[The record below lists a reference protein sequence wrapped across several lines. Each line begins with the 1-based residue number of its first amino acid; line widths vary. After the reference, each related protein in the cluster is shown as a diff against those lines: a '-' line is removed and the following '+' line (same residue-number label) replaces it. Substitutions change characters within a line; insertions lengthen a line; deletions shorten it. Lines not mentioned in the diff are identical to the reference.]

1 MARRRISVDKIKE
14 VIRYGVTTELSERAI
29 GRALKVS
36 RTAVTKY
43 LECFRGSGLTW
54 EQAQELPDSEL
65 LAVLEGS
72 RPARTSARYERLAE
86 RFPMMVKELR
96 RKGVTLQL
104 LWEEYLRAHP
114 DGYQNSQF
122 CYHFH
127 RWRKSA
133 EVSMHIDHK
142 AGEKLF
148 VDYAGDRLAIVDPDS
163 GKEQPVETFVAILGA
178 SELTYVEASATQQGD
193 DWIRSNER
201 ALRYC
206 GGGTQVIV
214 PDNLRSAV
222 SRSDPYEPGINA
234 TFDAFAQHYGVVIM
248 PARVRQARDKA
259 LVENAVRLTYQRIY
273 APLRD
278 RAFHSLDELNAAIR
292 PLLEQHNGRR
302 FQRLPYSRRELFEQ
316 IERHTLAPLPQHHFP
331 LQQTREVTVQFNYHI
346 ELREDRH
353 HYSVPWQL
361 RTRDPRT
368 KVKLLYDERTV
379 SIYYDNVRLA
389 EYQRDRR
396 PGDYTTLPDHM
407 PPQHRWYAEWSP
419 ERFVRWGRALG
430 ANVEAVIE
438 QVLKDAKYPPQ
449 GFRSCLGILS
459 LEKSYGA
466 ARLDRAC
473 RRALSYRLCSYRR
486 IQNMLKL
493 GLEEEQEQQPL
504 SFPSHDNVRGSHYY
518 N

>member
-1 MARRRISVDKIKE
+1 MARRRISVEKIKE

-133 EVSMHIDHK
+133 ED
-142 AGEKLF
+142 
-148 VDYAGDRLAIVDPDS
+148 
-163 GKEQPVETFVAILGA
+163 
-178 SELTYVEASATQQGD
+178 
-193 DWIRSNER
+193 
-201 ALRYC
+201 C

-278 RAFHSLDELNAAIR
+278 RTFHSLDELNAAIG

-302 FQRLPYSRRELFEQ
+302 VQRLPYSRRELFEQ
-316 IERHTLAPLPQHHFP
+316 IERHTLAPLPAHHFP
-331 LQQTREVTVQFNYHI
+331 LQQTREVTVQFNYHV

-389 EYQRDRR
+389 EY
-396 PGDYTTLPDHM
+396 P
-407 PPQHRWYAEWSP
+407 A
-419 ERFVRWGRALG
+419 
-430 ANVEAVIE
+430 
-438 QVLKDAKYPPQ
+438 
-449 GFRSCLGILS
+449 
-459 LEKSYGA
+459 
-466 ARLDRAC
+466 
-473 RRALSYRLCSYRR
+473 
-486 IQNMLKL
+486 
-493 GLEEEQEQQPL
+493 
-504 SFPSHDNVRGSHYY
+504 
-518 N
+518 

>member
-163 GKEQPVETFVAILGA
+163 GKEQPVETFVAILAA

-222 SRSDPYEPGINA
+222 SRSDPYEARHQRHVRCVRPALWGSDHA
-234 TFDAFAQHYGVVIM
+234 RPRPAGSGQGAGREARYG
-248 PARVRQARDKA
+248 
-259 LVENAVRLTYQRIY
+259 
-273 APLRD
+273 
-278 RAFHSLDELNAAIR
+278 
-292 PLLEQHNGRR
+292 
-302 FQRLPYSRRELFEQ
+302 
-316 IERHTLAPLPQHHFP
+316 
-331 LQQTREVTVQFNYHI
+331 
-346 ELREDRH
+346 
-353 HYSVPWQL
+353 
-361 RTRDPRT
+361 
-368 KVKLLYDERTV
+368 
-379 SIYYDNVRLA
+379 
-389 EYQRDRR
+389 
-396 PGDYTTLPDHM
+396 
-407 PPQHRWYAEWSP
+407 
-419 ERFVRWGRALG
+419 
-430 ANVEAVIE
+430 
-438 QVLKDAKYPPQ
+438 
-449 GFRSCLGILS
+449 
-459 LEKSYGA
+459 
-466 ARLDRAC
+466 
-473 RRALSYRLCSYRR
+473 
-486 IQNMLKL
+486 
-493 GLEEEQEQQPL
+493 
-504 SFPSHDNVRGSHYY
+504 
-518 N
+518 

>member
-1 MARRRISVDKIKE
+1 M
-14 VIRYGVTTELSERAI
+14 
-29 GRALKVS
+29 
-36 RTAVTKY
+36 
-43 LECFRGSGLTW
+43 
-54 EQAQELPDSEL
+54 
-65 LAVLEGS
+65 
-72 RPARTSARYERLAE
+72 
-86 RFPMMVKELR
+86 
-96 RKGVTLQL
+96 
-104 LWEEYLRAHP
+104 
-114 DGYQNSQF
+114 
-122 CYHFH
+122 
-127 RWRKSA
+127 
-133 EVSMHIDHK
+133 
-142 AGEKLF
+142 
-148 VDYAGDRLAIVDPDS
+148 
-163 GKEQPVETFVAILGA
+163 ETFVAILGA
-178 SELTYVEASATQQGD
+178 SELTYVEASATQQSE

-206 GGGTQVIV
+206 GGSPQAII

-222 SRSDPYEPGINA
+222 SRSDPYEPGINP
-234 TFDAFAQHYGVVIM
+234 TFDAFAGHYGVVIM

-278 RAFHSLDELNAAIR
+278 RTFHSIEELNAAIR
-292 PLLEQHNGRR
+292 PLLEQHNRRR

-316 IERHTLAPLPQHHFP
+316 IEQPALAPLPQHHFP
-331 LQQTREVTVQFNYHI
+331 LQQTREVTVGFNYHV

-379 SIYYDNVRLA
+379 TIYYDNVRIV

-396 PGDYTTLPDHM
+396 PGRYTTLPHHM

-419 ERFVRWGRALG
+419 ERFLRWGRALG
-430 ANVEAVIE
+430 PNVEAVIE
-438 QVLKDAKYPPQ
+438 QVLGDAKYPPQ
-449 GFRSCLGILS
+449 GFRSCLGILN

-473 RRALSYRLCSYRR
+473 GRALSYGLCSYRR

-504 SFPSHDNVRGSHYY
+504 SFPSHDNVRGSRYY
-518 N
+518 H

>member
-36 RTAVTKY
+36 RTVVTKY

-65 LAVLEGS
+65 LSVLEGH
-72 RPARTSARYERLAE
+72 REPRTNARYERLAE

-104 LWEEYLRAHP
+104 LWEEYLREHP

-127 RWRKSA
+127 VWRKSA
-133 EVSMHIDHK
+133 EVGMHIDHK

-148 VDYAGDRLAIVDPDS
+148 VDYAGDQLAIVDPDS
-163 GKEQPVETFVAILGA
+163 GKEQPVATFVAILGA
-178 SELTYVEASATQQGD
+178 SELTYVEASATQQGE

-206 GGGTQVIV
+206 GGTQVIV

-222 SRSDPYEPGINA
+222 SRSDPYEPGINS
-234 TFDAFAQHYGVVIM
+234 TYDAFAGHYGVVIM

-259 LVENAVRLTYQRIY
+259 LVESAVRLTYQRIY

-278 RAFHSLDELNAAIR
+278 RTFHSLEELNAAIM
-292 PLLEQHNGRR
+292 PLLEQHNRRR

-316 IERHTLAPLPQHHFP
+316 IEQIEQHTLAPLPA
-331 LQQTREVTVQFNYHI
+331 TTSRC
-346 ELREDRH
+346 
-353 HYSVPWQL
+353 S
-361 RTRDPRT
+361 
-368 KVKLLYDERTV
+368 
-379 SIYYDNVRLA
+379 
-389 EYQRDRR
+389 R
-396 PGDYTTLPDHM
+396 P
-407 PPQHRWYAEWSP
+407 
-419 ERFVRWGRALG
+419 
-430 ANVEAVIE
+430 
-438 QVLKDAKYPPQ
+438 AK
-449 GFRSCLGILS
+449 
-459 LEKSYGA
+459 
-466 ARLDRAC
+466 
-473 RRALSYRLCSYRR
+473 
-486 IQNMLKL
+486 
-493 GLEEEQEQQPL
+493 
-504 SFPSHDNVRGSHYY
+504 
-518 N
+518 

>member
-1 MARRRISVDKIKE
+1 MARRRISVEKIKE

-127 RWRKSA
+127 RWRKST

-148 VDYAGDRLAIVDPDS
+148 VDYAGDRLAIVDPEG

-178 SELTYVEASATQQGD
+178 SELTYVEASATQQGE

-259 LVENAVRLTYQRIY
+259 LVESAVRLTYQRIY

-331 LQQTREVTVQFNYHI
+331 LQQTREVTVAPPATRHRGATHGHQPAA
-346 ELREDRH
+346 ELRR
-353 HYSVPWQL
+353 
-361 RTRDPRT
+361 
-368 KVKLLYDERTV
+368 
-379 SIYYDNVRLA
+379 A
-389 EYQRDRR
+389 
-396 PGDYTTLPDHM
+396 
-407 PPQHRWYAEWSP
+407 
-419 ERFVRWGRALG
+419 ALG
-430 ANVEAVIE
+430 VRHRGRRRRSGRGGGS
-438 QVLKDAKYPPQ
+438 QDHPQ
-449 GFRSCLGILS
+449 GAGGRSFHPAVARVSGTDARVRFAPDLRGGRLCEGIP
-459 LEKSYGA
+459 GVG
-466 ARLDRAC
+466 RAC
-473 RRALSYRLCSYRR
+473 RAAGPVRDSRHRQQRQHHQPEGVHAAHVRSPEYGTEPPLARTCRRRLRRRADRQPAATSNAVTLRVSRLNSTPMRWIGPPPPRY
-486 IQNMLKL
+486 LAA
-493 GLEEEQEQQPL
+493 
-504 SFPSHDNVRGSHYY
+504 
-518 N
+518 

>member
-133 EVSMHIDHK
+133 ED
-142 AGEKLF
+142 
-148 VDYAGDRLAIVDPDS
+148 
-163 GKEQPVETFVAILGA
+163 
-178 SELTYVEASATQQGD
+178 
-193 DWIRSNER
+193 
-201 ALRYC
+201 C

-214 PDNLRSAV
+214 PDNLRGAV

-278 RAFHSLDELNAAIR
+278 RTFHSLDELNAAIG

-361 RTRDPRT
+361 RSRDPRT

-389 EYQRDRR
+389 EYRRDRR
-396 PGDYTTLPDHM
+396 PGRYTTLPDHM

-438 QVLKDAKYPPQ
+438 QVLKDAKHPPR

-459 LEKSYGA
+459 LEKSCGA

-504 SFPSHDNVRGSHYY
+504 SFPSHDNVRGSDYY

>member
-163 GKEQPVETFVAILGA
+163 GKEQPVETFVAILAA
-178 SELTYVEASATQQGD
+178 SELTYVEASATQQGE

-278 RAFHSLDELNAAIR
+278 RAFHSLDELRRGDQAAAGAAQPA
-292 PLLEQHNGRR
+292 PLSAAALLTARAVRADRAAHPSAVAGVP
-302 FQRLPYSRRELFEQ
+302 LPAAADPRSDGPVQLSRRVA
-316 IERHTLAPLPQHHFP
+316 RRPAPLQ
-331 LQQTREVTVQFNYHI
+331 
-346 ELREDRH
+346 
-353 HYSVPWQL
+353 
-361 RTRDPRT
+361 
-368 KVKLLYDERTV
+368 
-379 SIYYDNVRLA
+379 
-389 EYQRDRR
+389 
-396 PGDYTTLPDHM
+396 
-407 PPQHRWYAEWSP
+407 
-419 ERFVRWGRALG
+419 RALATAHPRSAHQG
-430 ANVEAVIE
+430 QAAV
-438 QVLKDAKYPPQ
+438 
-449 GFRSCLGILS
+449 
-459 LEKSYGA
+459 
-466 ARLDRAC
+466 
-473 RRALSYRLCSYRR
+473 RRAHRVDLLRQRAPRR
-486 IQNMLKL
+486 V
-493 GLEEEQEQQPL
+493 PA
-504 SFPSHDNVRGSHYY
+504 
-518 N
+518 